1 MKLSQRIAQVFLV
14 PVLAASLA
22 PIAATSAFAQE
33 SFSHSDFIE
42 TEQPELTQETKDLIS
57 AYQKDP
63 SEENYLALR
72 DMVIAN
78 YNAVL
83 DRKEQKLAE
92 LREETAGKPGGE
104 ETVAEMED
112 IVQDMYATYWNRIN
126 SSMLRFTDE
135 RLLKWKTAN
144 AAQYDFIPVM
154 GAGQSIYVSRT
165 PVTNAQYAAYLEAT
179 GAQPPANWGDGTHE
193 GDADLP
199 VNYVSYEDAQA
210 YCAWLTEQDGENT
223 YRLPNESEW
232 ELAAGHMPKD
242 ADFNCDVADGRV
254 SVYEYDGITRGAHG
268 AIDFWGN
275 VWEWTSTIRDSG
287 DNDADALLGVKGGAW
302 NSERTDCRTENRKEG
317 RYASEGYADVGFRVI
332 QVKNGDEPDQ
342 SVELATLSAPQVT
355 ATAGPDSITLSW
367 EPVDGANQY
376 QLFEYFADTGLI
388 EMKGTTD
395 ATSAT
400 FDGLEPGSAHSYIV
414 QPISHV
420 QIADNVSAEYAVS
433 ATCNDKESATP
444 PGAGESGSE
453 AGGSGE
459 AGNAGNAGEDAP
471 AASLSLINAG
481 GLDCWL
487 YTPENATENAPLI
500 VYLHGVTG
508 KGDDPNAMLSADD
521 FARWLSDGTLG
532 DIPAYVLMPQA
543 PATAR
548 DWTTLSSNV
557 IAATEEVKSAYP
569 IDPAN
574 VSLTGFSMGGT
585 GTWSIA
591 AANPGEFVRIAPC
604 SGGVRGKKTALSSL
618 GDTPVRAFVGTDDE
632 VVNPQSSLDLVGKL
646 AALGSD
652 AEITA
657 FDGATHTDVPKL
669 AYLDEKIGLIS
680 WLIGQE

>member
-1 MKLSQRIAQVFLV
+1 MKPFQKIARGLLA
-14 PVLAASLA
+14 PALAASLV

-92 LREETAGKPGGE
+92 LKEETAGKPGGE
-104 ETVAEMED
+104 ETVAEMQG

-135 RLLKWKTAN
+135 RLLKWKTAD

-179 GAQPPANWGDGTHE
+179 GTQPPANWGDGTHE
-193 GDADLP
+193 GDADFP

-254 SVYEYDGITRGAHG
+254 SVYEYDGVTRGAHG

-275 VWEWTSTIRDSG
+275 VWEWTSTIRDG
-287 DNDADALLGVKGGAW
+287 GEEDEDTLLGVKGGAW

-342 SVELATLSAPQVT
+342 SVELATLPAPKVA
-355 ATAGPDSITLSW
+355 ATADSDSITLSW
-367 EPVDGANQY
+367 EPVDGANHY
-376 QLFEYFADTGLI
+376 QLFEYFADTGLV

-395 ATSAT
+395 AASAT
-400 FDGLEPGSAHSYIV
+400 FDGLEPGSTHSYIV
-414 QPISHV
+414 QPISYV

-433 ATCNDKESATP
+433 ATCSDEENAALPGASEGGNDAGDSDEKGDANEGAHATP
-444 PGAGESGSE
+444 
-453 AGGSGE
+453 
-459 AGNAGNAGEDAP
+459 
-471 AASLSLINAG
+471 LSLVNAG

-508 KGDDPNAMLSADD
+508 KSDDPDTMLSADD

-532 DIPAYVLMPQA
+532 DVPAYVLMPQA
-543 PATAR
+543 PSSAR
-548 DWTTLSSNV
+548 DWTTLGSNV
-557 IAATEEVKSAYP
+557 VAATEEVKSSYP

-591 AANPGEFVRIAPC
+591 AANPGEFARIAPC
-604 SGGVRGKKTALSSL
+604 SGGVRGKKTALSVL
-618 GDTPVRAFVGTDDE
+618 GDTPVRAFVATNDE

-646 AALGSD
+646 AASGSD

-657 FDGATHTDVPKL
+657 FDGATHTDVPGL
-669 AYLDEKIGLIS
+669 VYLDEEIGLIS
-680 WLIGQE
+680 WLIGKE